1 MILMMIG
8 DVLESSRLAANWL
21 MLTHE
26 CVGWAFLVLGLSAVP
41 YLRAHL
47 VCRNRKVI
55 LFIRNLI
62 IVTTVLIVPPVII
75 PDSGSVYTTAVSWT
89 TAFKIIDRLQLR
101 LVSVQESFVSS
112 FYIIQ
117 TTKIIRVYPKNKQGT
132 KIFFE
137 PLTVNANCILTDITL
152 VVFQYLDFYF
162 AQILV
167 KPFVYSVKLGG
178 VCCPGHFGFHTTL
191 TCDFRA
197 DFEWRGRE
205 FPFFFV
211 KMALRVLE
219 SIVAFNAWKAE
230 LEGRSKRLTALAGK
244 LTLRMTPNGKKQVKT

>member
-167 KPFVYSVKLGG
+167 KPFVYSVKLEPISSGEEES
-178 VCCPGHFGFHTTL
+178 
-191 TCDFRA
+191 FR
-197 DFEWRGRE
+197 
-205 FPFFFV
+205 FFFV

>member
-178 VCCPGHFGFHTTL
+178 SR
-191 TCDFRA
+191 FRVA
-197 DFEWRGRE
+197 RKRVSV
-205 FPFFFV
+205 FFFV